1 MKKCFSFLLTLL
13 VLLAVPVSAFAGDDV
28 FTPAQKAYY
37 KNLGLQGTTVNVYNW
52 GEYISEGQEDAM
64 NTVKEFER
72 LTGAKV
78 NYTNFESNENMY
90 SKLSGGG
97 VSYDVII
104 PSDYMIQ
111 RLLEE
116 DMLLPL
122 DYSNIPNYDKY
133 IAPDCKGLYFDPQQ
147 KYTVCYNIG
156 TTVLIYNKKLV
167 KEAPKSWSV
176 LWDEQYRDKVLM
188 FNNSRDAFA
197 LAQFMLGQDLNTT
210 SEEDWNAAAELL
222 AKQKDAVHPVYV
234 MDEVFNLMES
244 GEYAFATYYAGDYIL
259 MQDNNPDLGCCF
271 PEEGVNLFYDAMC
284 VPKCTQN
291 KKGAEAFINFM
302 QEPQVALANQEY
314 IYYASPNLA
323 GGREYLVQLANSVP
337 STANVAS
344 YAKIVKEQF
353 YLRTLIQT
361 AREIMDDAASGEG
374 DASSILDAAEQ
385 KIYDIRQGKDTGG
398 PTKVSEVIVNGVY
411 DRLGKLT
418 GEDKEKYKG
427 IPTGFG
433 LLDTYITGL
442 NKSAFI
448 LIGARPAMGKT
459 SFALNLASNVSM
471 MARKKCVFFSLEM
484 TKEQLAERLLASQA
498 GVPSHKLRTGELDND
513 EWVRL
518 GNAAGQFND
527 VELYLDDTSSITVP
541 EIKSRVRRMKDVD
554 VIMIDYLG
562 LIKSAT
568 RKENRVQEVSEI
580 TRQLKM
586 LAKDLMIPVICCAQ
600 LARSTEGRGKSHK
613 PQLSDLRES
622 GSIEQDADIV
632 MFLYRE
638 DYYRSEVD
646 EDKQDDIDENHTELI
661 VAKNRHGATG
671 SIEMTFDKEFT
682 RFRAV
687 DKTANAF

>member
-1 MKKCFSFLLTLL
+1 MKM
-13 VLLAVPVSAFAGDDV
+13 AEA
-28 FTPAQKAYY
+28 
-37 KNLGLQGTTVNVYNW
+37 TT
-52 GEYISEGQEDAM
+52 
-64 NTVKEFER
+64 T
-72 LTGAKV
+72 
-78 NYTNFESNENMY
+78 
-90 SKLSGGG
+90 GG
-97 VSYDVII
+97 VALPYNLEAEQSVLGCILLNSGCMEEVLMHLKAESFYLPQHRAIFGAMLSMYTSSQANIDPVLIADVLAKEGHYDV
-104 PSDYMIQ
+104 
-111 RLLEE
+111 
-116 DMLLPL
+116 
-122 DYSNIPNYDKY
+122 
-133 IAPDCKGLYFDPQQ
+133 
-147 KYTVCYNIG
+147 
-156 TTVLIYNKKLV
+156 
-167 KEAPKSWSV
+167 
-176 LWDEQYRDKVLM
+176 
-188 FNNSRDAFA
+188 
-197 LAQFMLGQDLNTT
+197 
-210 SEEDWNAAAELL
+210 
-222 AKQKDAVHPVYV
+222 
-234 MDEVFNLMES
+234 
-244 GEYAFATYYAGDYIL
+244 
-259 MQDNNPDLGCCF
+259 
-271 PEEGVNLFYDAMC
+271 
-284 VPKCTQN
+284 
-291 KKGAEAFINFM
+291 
-302 QEPQVALANQEY
+302 
-314 IYYASPNLA
+314 A

-385 KIYDIRQGKDTGG
+385 KIYDIRQGK
-398 PTKVSEVIVNGVY
+398 
-411 DRLGKLT
+411 LT

-442 NKSAFI
+442 NQSDFI

-671 SIEMTFDKEFT
+671 TIEMTFDKEFT